1 MAGVGRLQAETEAFW
16 RDSYRVSEQ
25 DLDLVTG
32 VILDSGRLQLLSTLV
47 SAVIAHRF
55 RSEKD
60 TIARQAR
67 RGQLYQ
73 PKGHYEPGQPLIFS
87 TMEFGLG
94 QVVYVREGRN
104 PKFGSFS
111 VIRVSFED
119 GSAER
124 EFVADFAHPHPLNR
138 PVEEL
143 ALGDGPQMTEAD
155 VVRLFERHVAPKL
168 ELTLEANQDFLFFDG
183 RWFLRELL
191 PDWQLEFLL
200 NLAEAMIDEGG
211 KPLAALDILPRLE
224 VDAAVPIDVQL
235 FALNRALAEDERF
248 DNVSMTEEP
257 AWFLR
262 GLEPE
267 AVFRRPQV
275 LRPAFRAV
283 GGEHIGLTMLDLV
296 EELGDELDDVKGSPL
311 HDLESVRFEITFPHL
326 YAGTMPATLQFL
338 RMLPPVRNRHLP
350 VTMVDTRRGER
361 FDAWVVPDEQYVCGL
376 GSWYETVGMRVGGQ
390 VSVTPM
396 EDPLTFNISLDQMR
410 VGRNEWV
417 VTARSVDHSIL
428 LELDRLRSGEMVRCD
443 RHMLVS
449 VPDPEAIL
457 NLMRH
462 AEEDKRPLRAIV
474 RSVFEELSKLGRG
487 QVHAK
492 TVYSLANLV
501 RRTGSV
507 PVFAELTRRAC
518 YDPVGGGYWAY
529 DPDRLGRVYH
539 TPEEIRERP
548 LSGRQDLV
556 GDPVIQYQGR

>member
-1 MAGVGRLQAETEAFW
+1 MAGVRKLQTETEAFW
-16 RDSYRVSEQ
+16 RDSYQVSGQ

-32 VILDSGRLQLLSTLV
+32 VILDSGRPQLLSTLV

-60 TIARQAR
+60 TIARQAK

-73 PKGHYEPGQPLIFS
+73 PKRHYEPGQALVFS

-94 QVVYVREGRN
+94 RVVSVREGLN
-104 PKFGSFS
+104 PKCGSFS

-119 GSAER
+119 GSSER

-138 PVEEL
+138 PAEEL
-143 ALGDGPQMTEAD
+143 ALGDGPQVGEED
-155 VVRLFERHVAPKL
+155 VVRLFEGHVAPKL
-168 ELTLEANQDFLFFDG
+168 ELTLEADQDFLFFDG

-191 PDWQLEFLL
+191 PDWRLEFLL

-211 KPLAALDILPRLE
+211 KPLAAPEMLPRLE

-235 FALNRALAEDERF
+235 FALNRALAEDQRF
-248 DNVSMTEEP
+248 DNVSITEEP

-262 GLEPE
+262 ELEPE
-267 AVFRRPQV
+267 AVFHRPQV

-296 EELGDELDDVKGSPL
+296 EELGDELDDVKGSPM

-338 RMLPPVRNRHLP
+338 RMLPPVRNRHLA
-350 VTMVDTRRGER
+350 VTMVDARRGER

-376 GSWYETVGMRVGGQ
+376 GSWYETVAMRVGGQ

-396 EDPLTFNISLDQMR
+396 EGPLTFSISLGQMR

-428 LELDRLRSGEMVRCD
+428 LELHPLRSGEMVRCD

-462 AEEDKRPLRAIV
+462 AEEDKRSLAAMI
-474 RSVFEELSKLGRG
+474 RSIFEEFSKLGRG

-492 TVYSLANLV
+492 AVYSVANLI

-529 DPDRLGRVYH
+529 DPDLAGRVYH

-556 GDPVIQYQGR
+556 RDPVIQYQGR